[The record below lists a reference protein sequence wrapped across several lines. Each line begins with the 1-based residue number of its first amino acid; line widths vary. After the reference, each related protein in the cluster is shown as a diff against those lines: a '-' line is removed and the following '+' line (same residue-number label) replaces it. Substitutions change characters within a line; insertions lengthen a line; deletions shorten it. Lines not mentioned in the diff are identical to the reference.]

1 MKATNMYEKFFHLRE
16 NPFNFNPDPRY
27 LFLTPSTQEALAG
40 LTYGIQSRKGIILLT
55 GEVGTGKTTLLNKL
69 LYSLRQQQAATA
81 FIFNTQLTA
90 SELLDCLMTDFGISC
105 ESRTKSDVLM
115 RLNRW
120 LVDRFRAGEAAVLV
134 VDEAQNL
141 SPRVL
146 EEIRLLTNLETSTE
160 KLLQIVLSGQP
171 ELEEKLKCTQLRQLR
186 QRITIRCRTAALS
199 AEETQGYILKRLF
212 IAGAEGQPIFSPE
225 AMESVYT
232 YSQGIPRVIN
242 ILCEHALIHAFA
254 DQTCPVSA
262 VHVAAVAKDFDLGS
276 AESDMSPSSCEHQK
290 NPGDWDANRGMLGD
304 TGLSSSPTSVPARG
318 GESEQ

>member
-1 MKATNMYEKFFHLRE
+1 MYQQFFGLRE
-16 NPFNFNPDPRY
+16 DPFRVNPDPRY
-27 LFLTPSTQEALAG
+27 LFLTPSNQEALAS
-40 LTYGIQSRKGIILLT
+40 LAYGIRNRYGIILMT
-55 GEVGTGKTTLLNKL
+55 GEVGTGKTTLLHAL
-69 LYSLRQQQAATA
+69 LDGLRQARAVTA
-81 FIFNTQLTA
+81 FIFNTRL
-90 SELLDCLMTDFGISC
+90 SVGGLFDCLMTDFGIAC
-105 ESRTKSDVLM
+105 ESNTKSEKLS
-115 RLNRW
+115 RLNHW
-120 LVDRFRAGEAAVLV
+120 LLDRFRAGQTAVLI

-141 SPRVL
+141 SVAVL

-254 DQTCPVSA
+254 DQTRPVSA
-262 VHVAAVAKDFDLGS
+262 AHIAVVAKDFDLGS

-290 NPGDWDANRGMLGD
+290 NPGDWDASRGMLGD
-304 TGLSSSPTSVPARG
+304 TGLSSSPTSVVERA